1 MNSIDDVIAVYRRDV
16 DVTLLEASLQLTV
29 EERLLRLEEFERFR
43 EEMQVAVKQARRDQI
58 R

>member
-1 MNSIDDVIAVYRRDV
+1 MNSIDDVIAVYKRDV
-16 DVTLLEASLQLTV
+16 DLTLLEASLQLTV

>member
-1 MNSIDDVIAVYRRDV
+1 MNSIDDVIAVYKRDV
-16 DVTLLEASLQLTV
+16 DLTLLEASLQLTV
-29 EERLLRLEEFERFR
+29 EERLLRLEEFEKFR

>member
-1 MNSIDDVIAVYRRDV
+1 MNSIDDVIAVFKRDV

>member
-1 MNSIDDVIAVYRRDV
+1 MNSIDDVIAVYKRDV

>member
-1 MNSIDDVIAVYRRDV
+1 MNSIDDVIAVYKRDV

-43 EEMQVAVKQARRDQI
+43 EEMQVAVKQARRDQV